1 MKPKKTDLI
10 YSIIFLI
17 ILLFICIY
25 LILSNFTL
33 DYIDIRDKNI
43 VIYDDLR
50 HKNIDKI

>member
-17 ILLFICIY
+17 ILLFIGVY
-25 LILSNFTL
+25 LILSDFTL
-33 DYIDIRDKNI
+33 EYIDCKNEKNI
-43 VIYDDLR
+43 IYDELI